1 MVKAAVRSPSKGDQ
15 LEGKITRVEKY
26 GVFVDMGKK
35 KQGLVHVKQLG
46 EGYIEDV
53 TTLYKVGDMMKVE
66 VTEIDREGKIQLK
79 KI

>member
-1 MVKAAVRSPSKGDQ
+1 MIKQAVRTPTKGDQ

-26 GVFVDMGKK
+26 GVFVDLGKK

-53 TTLYKVGDMMKVE
+53 TALYKVGDMMKVE